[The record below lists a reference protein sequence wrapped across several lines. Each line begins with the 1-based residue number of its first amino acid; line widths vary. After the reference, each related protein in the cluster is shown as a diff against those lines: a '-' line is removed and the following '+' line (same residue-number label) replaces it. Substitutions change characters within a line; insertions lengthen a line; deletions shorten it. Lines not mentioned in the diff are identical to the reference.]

1 MQNYNVLFFDMDDT
15 LYPSSNGLWEAIGQR
30 INTFMTERLSI
41 PAMEV
46 IALRDHYLQ
55 SFGTTLNGLI
65 ENHHVDPQEYLAYV
79 HDIPIESF
87 LDPDFELRTMLK
99 ELHQKKVIFT
109 NASSDHVRRVLQRL
123 GVDDLF
129 DQVIDIIA
137 LEFSNKPKPAAYQ
150 KALAFTSAVDPSA
163 CLLAEDR
170 IDNLLP
176 AGALGMTTVLVGERS
191 SGNQA
196 DYQIQTIT
204 DLTRV
209 VPGLSEIPIKRKP
222 GEN

>member
-1 MQNYNVLFFDMDDT
+1 MQAYSVLFFDLDDT

-30 INTFMTERLSI
+30 INTFMTDRLSI
-41 PAMEV
+41 PAREV
-46 IALRDHYLQ
+46 IALRDNYLQ

-65 ENHHVDPQEYLAYV
+65 ENHHVDPQEYLDYV

-87 LDPDFELRTMLK
+87 LDPDPKLRAMLL

-109 NASSDHVRRVLQRL
+109 NASGDHARRVLRRL
-123 GVDDLF
+123 RVDELF

-137 LEFSNKPKPAAYQ
+137 LEFSNKPKPAAYR
-150 KALAFTSAVDPSA
+150 KALGFASAADPHT
-163 CLLAEDR
+163 CILVEDR

-176 AGALGMTTVLVGERS
+176 AGALGMTTVLVGDRS

-196 DYQIQTIT
+196 DFQIQRIT

-209 VPGLSEIPIKRKP
+209 VPGLTDKR
-222 GEN
+222 EMTQ